1 MQQQTSILC
10 KGFLKIL
17 RKKIL
22 DYDLQLNKS
31 QHRLLYLHGPT
42 LRILKKK
49 NHLRNVKSKYRIS
62 ANKRCPLISAALLG
76 IHIETT
82 ATPLISPGLLNAA
95 LIRIVTMF

>member
-42 LRILKKK
+42 LRI
-49 NHLRNVKSKYRIS
+49 NHLRNGKSKYRIS

-76 IHIETT
+76 IHIEIT